1 MPKAYPQ
8 EFREDVVRIARLGEL
23 TYAQIAR
30 DFGISETCVSNWVR
44 KADIED
50 GKRPGTTAAE
60 AAELREARKRIR
72 ILEQENEILRRAA
85 IYLVVAPSQND
96 VSHGGRPG
104 RSGDPGVHDLPRV
117 GVLQAGVLCLA
128 GEPDQ
133 PAGLG

>member
-8 EFREDVVRIARLGEL
+8 EFRQDVVRIARQGEL
-23 TYAQIAR
+23 TYVQIAR

-44 KADIED
+44 KADVED

-85 IYLVVAPSQND
+85 IYL
-96 VSHGGRPG
+96 GRG
-104 RSGDPGVHDLPRV
+104 TLPK
-117 GVLQAGVLCLA
+117 
-128 GEPDQ
+128 
-133 PAGLG
+133 

>member
-85 IYLVVAPSQND
+85 IYL
-96 VSHGGRPG
+96 GR
-104 RSGDPGVHDLPRV
+104 GVNPK
-117 GVLQAGVLCLA
+117 
-128 GEPDQ
+128 
-133 PAGLG
+133 

>member
-8 EFREDVVRIARLGEL
+8 EFRQDVVRIARQGEL

-44 KADIED
+44 KADVEE
-50 GKRPGTTAAE
+50 GRRPGTTAAE

-85 IYLVVAPSQND
+85 IYL
-96 VSHGGRPG
+96 GRG
-104 RSGDPGVHDLPRV
+104 ILPK
-117 GVLQAGVLCLA
+117 
-128 GEPDQ
+128 
-133 PAGLG
+133 

>member
-8 EFREDVVRIARLGEL
+8 EFREDVVRIARQGEL

-30 DFGISETCVSNWVR
+30 DFGVSETCVSNWVR

-72 ILEQENEILRRAA
+72 VLEQENEILRRAA
-85 IYLVVAPSQND
+85 IYL
-96 VSHGGRPG
+96 GRG
-104 RSGDPGVHDLPRV
+104 TLPK
-117 GVLQAGVLCLA
+117 
-128 GEPDQ
+128 
-133 PAGLG
+133 

>member
-8 EFREDVVRIARLGEL
+8 EFRQDVVRIARQGEL

-44 KADIED
+44 KADVEE

-85 IYLVVAPSQND
+85 IYLD
-96 VSHGGRPG
+96 R
-104 RSGDPGVHDLPRV
+104 DTLPK
-117 GVLQAGVLCLA
+117 
-128 GEPDQ
+128 
-133 PAGLG
+133 

>member
-44 KADIED
+44 KADVEE

-85 IYLVVAPSQND
+85 IYL
-96 VSHGGRPG
+96 GRG
-104 RSGDPGVHDLPRV
+104 TLPK
-117 GVLQAGVLCLA
+117 
-128 GEPDQ
+128 
-133 PAGLG
+133 

>member
-8 EFREDVVRIARLGEL
+8 EFREDVVRIARQGEL

-50 GKRPGTTAAE
+50 GQRPGITAAE

-72 ILEQENEILRRAA
+72 VLEQENEILRRAA
-85 IYLVVAPSQND
+85 IYL
-96 VSHGGRPG
+96 GRG
-104 RSGDPGVHDLPRV
+104 TLPK
-117 GVLQAGVLCLA
+117 
-128 GEPDQ
+128 
-133 PAGLG
+133 

>member
-8 EFREDVVRIARLGEL
+8 EFRQDVVRIARQGEL

-44 KADIED
+44 KADVED

-85 IYLVVAPSQND
+85 IYL
-96 VSHGGRPG
+96 GRG
-104 RSGDPGVHDLPRV
+104 TLPK
-117 GVLQAGVLCLA
+117 
-128 GEPDQ
+128 
-133 PAGLG
+133 

>member
-8 EFREDVVRIARLGEL
+8 EFRQDVVRIARQGVL

-44 KADIED
+44 KADVEE

-72 ILEQENEILRRAA
+72 ILEQENEILRLAA
-85 IYLVVAPSQND
+85 IY
-96 VSHGGRPG
+96 PG
-104 RSGDPGVHDLPRV
+104 RGTLPK
-117 GVLQAGVLCLA
+117 
-128 GEPDQ
+128 
-133 PAGLG
+133 

>member
-44 KADIED
+44 KADVED

-85 IYLVVAPSQND
+85 IYL
-96 VSHGGRPG
+96 GRG
-104 RSGDPGVHDLPRV
+104 TLPK
-117 GVLQAGVLCLA
+117 
-128 GEPDQ
+128 
-133 PAGLG
+133 